1 MVETPKFLMFIIVN
15 ITMVDWLRSPEEG
28 CVNRLYGKPLQ
39 LNRVKK

>member
-1 MVETPKFLMFIIVN
+1 MVETPKFY
-15 ITMVDWLRSPEEG
+15 TMADWLRSPDEG